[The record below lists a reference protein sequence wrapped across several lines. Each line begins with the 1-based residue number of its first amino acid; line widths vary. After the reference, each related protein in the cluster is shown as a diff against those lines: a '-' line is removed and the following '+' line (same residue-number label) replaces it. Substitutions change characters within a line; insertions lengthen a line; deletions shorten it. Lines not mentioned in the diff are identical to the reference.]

1 MLKWLIQTIKE
12 VTIMSFAVFADGS
25 ANLPKSMLEGISLL
39 PCDYTVDGEP
49 FTYWGDVDSFDAH
62 SFYEGLRNGTV
73 VRTTL
78 LNTSLFLSRF
88 APILTQ
94 GIDIIYISMS
104 SGISGTYNAA
114 RIAAQELMDLY
125 SGRFVHIVDSLGCG
139 FGNGLLAV
147 QAAKLSREGVS
158 ARDAAAILDQ
168 EVPHTC
174 QYFTVDDLNFLKNT
188 GRVSGMSAKIG
199 TVLNIKP
206 ILFGDKTGH
215 IISCAKVRGRAKA
228 IETLVKKYEEKRV
241 RSGEQTICISHGDC
255 LQDAEKLASLV
266 REITPEVP
274 ITICQHEPFSGAH
287 VGPGMLGLFFRGTE
301 R

>member
-1 MLKWLIQTIKE
+1 
-12 VTIMSFAVFADGS
+12 MSFAVFADGS

-147 QAAKLSREGVS
+147 RAAKLSREGVS
-158 ARDAAAILDQ
+158 AREAAAILDQ